1 VSDCE
6 LVGSRVATAAGGVTL
21 IREGALPGAA
31 NWTHEHADAANTR
44 VSKDQLVKAPL
55 GVLWFGGPSHD
66 GILPRH
72 GHGPQPQVLHG
83 QLLIEG
89 VDMLRCMDIYT
100 GRVLWEAKIPG
111 IGLFYNNLAHQ
122 PGANAAGT
130 NFISTPDGIYV
141 VYQKVCLRLDP
152 ATGKKVSQF
161 KMPALPGM
169 TADSIWGYVNVCDD
183 YLIGGIAP
191 GYDANLFKPT
201 LDPKLGEDDKPGEAP
216 KTAAEK
222 LLATL
227 SRGSNDN
234 MSSSR
239 HLVVMDRHTG
249 EVLWTVSAQA
259 G

>member
-161 KMPALPGM
+161 KMPALPAM
-169 TADSIWGYVNVCDD
+169 PPDSICAYVTASH
-183 YLIGGIAP
+183 AP
-191 GYDANLFKPT
+191 T
-201 LDPKLGEDDKPGEAP
+201 TSAP
-216 KTAAEK
+216 NPPSP
-222 LLATL
+222 ATPL
-227 SRGSNDN
+227 
-234 MSSSR
+234 
-239 HLVVMDRHTG
+239 H
-249 EVLWTVSAQA
+249 
-259 G
+259 